1 MMVENKKK
9 TLIMRRASSA
19 ANRAIEPFLYL
30 LESASADLRRLLISP
45 LQREQ
50 SSKKFPNLILQL
62 SMYYR
67 MYAFT
72 MHIIKP
78 LRRKKKIY
86 WVTLK
91 VVVGEKGAAEERR
104 RWGQLTV
111 TAHSTYTFIICYG
124 RTSLI
129 RIANVWKWESI
140 LLTSISNSYV
150 GIYGHR
156 IWDC

>member
-1 MMVENKKK
+1 
-9 TLIMRRASSA
+9 
-19 ANRAIEPFLYL
+19 
-30 LESASADLRRLLISP
+30 
-45 LQREQ
+45 
-50 SSKKFPNLILQL
+50 
-62 SMYYR
+62 
-67 MYAFT
+67 
-72 MHIIKP
+72 
-78 LRRKKKIY
+78 
-86 WVTLK
+86 LK